1 MLNEKSSSQKKDIR
15 IYDSESQFPPIK
27 EYINDT
33 LAHLRFAYEKAKL
46 DLRAMN
52 KNTWLG
58 QLWNILNPLLL
69 SLVYWLLVVVIFGT
83 GGSIFDREGLR
94 ILTQIVGGLFLYAFI
109 SNGLTLGAGSIVGG
123 GAFVL
128 NTRLPRMILPLSAI
142 CSAVISFLP
151 SMIVYAAFHA
161 VSSHPVGIQML
172 WSIPIF
178 LILFSLTLGLSML
191 AATGNVYFRDIASF
205 LPYVIRI
212 WLYLTPIIYLY
223 TDPPATLDWVLYLNP
238 IGTTFAAWQQILYE
252 GNSPSLKF
260 LLVGIMW
267 SILFLVTGLLMFLR
281 KEREFAIRI

>member
-94 ILTQIVGGLFLYAFI
+94 ILTQIVGGLFLY
-109 SNGLTLGAGSIVGG
+109 G
-123 GAFVL
+123 
-128 NTRLPRMILPLSAI
+128 
-142 CSAVISFLP
+142 
-151 SMIVYAAFHA
+151 
-161 VSSHPVGIQML
+161 
-172 WSIPIF
+172 
-178 LILFSLTLGLSML
+178 
-191 AATGNVYFRDIASF
+191 
-205 LPYVIRI
+205 
-212 WLYLTPIIYLY
+212 
-223 TDPPATLDWVLYLNP
+223 
-238 IGTTFAAWQQILYE
+238 
-252 GNSPSLKF
+252 
-260 LLVGIMW
+260 
-267 SILFLVTGLLMFLR
+267 
-281 KEREFAIRI
+281 